1 MENTYQEFT
10 EKLGK
15 LQRNE
20 TQMTERQRVIYA
32 DQLKALKK
40 KVAGLATE
48 IASEFILGSVRL
60 LKSDTEKTK
69 SECIDR
75 VKAAIDREVEAGTMK
90 KASRVLFTTYSIE
103 KFLEALL
110 PIHYRVWYEG
120 YAPYWCQ
127 HCRPY
132 KGPGMSGRP
141 LTYWNDLIG
150 MGWNSEYSLWE
161 KEKEI
166 CWTLMLPPTMELV
179 SREYQQEKERM
190 EQDGKKN

>member
-132 KGPGMSGRP
+132 KGTGMSGRP

-161 KEKEI
+161 KEKEN
-166 CWTLMLPPTMELV
+166 
-179 SREYQQEKERM
+179 QQEKERM